1 MNFKK
6 LNGIFGTVLQSPIL
20 YNVFSYLHKL
30 KALINETGSG
40 WSLAL
45 AAQCQ
50 IGGRIHI
57 QNISANDNQ

>member
-1 MNFKK
+1 MELLF
-6 LNGIFGTVLQSPIL
+6 SSIL
-20 YNVFSYLHKL
+20 YNIFSYLHKL

-40 WSLAL
+40 LSLAF

-57 QNISANDNQ
+57 QNISVNNNQ

>member
-1 MNFKK
+1 MF
-6 LNGIFGTVLQSPIL
+6 

-30 KALINETGSG
+30 KALINETGSDLL
-40 WSLAL
+40 LAL

-57 QNISANDNQ
+57 QNISINNNPMKI